1 MPGSIFENIVG
12 SEPLTMDDAWKAARM
27 VGLDKDIENMPM
39 GMHTMVA
46 EGASTFSEGQRQR
59 LIIARALV
67 RRPHILLFDEATSA
81 LDNRTQEIVSRSL
94 EQLNATR
101 IIIVHRLSTIQNA
114 DRICVIEAGHL
125 VQQGAFE
132 ELMAVEGPFA
142 TLAKRQIV

>member
-101 IIIVHRLSTIQNA
+101 IIIVIPVVRIVPSIASRNIAIVSRRRQAARTSAIITPSAA
-114 DRICVIEAGHL
+114 DSVGVAQPR
-125 VQQGAFE
+125 
-132 ELMAVEGPFA
+132 
-142 TLAKRQIV
+142 